1 MECLEYFFGIKEKV
15 INFSQVSEC
24 DIDLFKKFHRSMLN
38 QGIYFAPSAYETGFI
53 SAAHSKQELDKTIDA
68 ASTAFSKL

>member
-1 MECLEYFFGIKEKV
+1 MFGLFFSSEEKV

-38 QGIYFAPSAYETGFI
+38 QGIYFAPSAYEAGFI
-53 SAAHSKQELDKTIDA
+53 SAAHSKEELDKTIHA
-68 ASTAFSKL
+68 ASVAFSKL